1 MRPIVALT
9 PATSTFANDKPPMTQ
24 DNQSKRIARLASTM
38 ADLEVDALL
47 VNSEINVRY
56 LSGFTGDSTWLLVRP
71 DASATLLSDGRYEI
85 QLAQE
90 CPDLPVAIRPP
101 SQKMG
106 GLLAEMVSS
115 MPNVKR
121 IGFEADHVHVSML
134 RDLESRLSDVTW
146 VETSSRVEQLR
157 AIKDADEIATIRRAV
172 SVAQQAFT
180 KVTANFSPK
189 KTECEIYYEL
199 EAEMRRLGA
208 EGVSFHP
215 IIGAEPNGALPHYT
229 PGNIPLGDCR
239 TLLMDWGAKVDGYCS
254 DLTRTLHRPG
264 STSPTSDRFAA
275 AYEAVL
281 EAQLAAIA
289 AIHDGVDAVT
299 VDTAARAV
307 LAKAGLG
314 DAFNH
319 GLGHGFGLQIHE
331 DPRMGPSSTETLK
344 SGMVVTVE
352 PGVYF
357 ANEFGIRIEDDLLVT
372 DTGCEVLSDLPKG
385 LDDCPLVM

>member
-1 MRPIVALT
+1 MEAKSPTVSITRELPSIMSQT
-9 PATSTFANDKPPMTQ
+9 NHAN
-24 DNQSKRIARLASTM
+24 RIARLASQL
-38 ADLEVDALL
+38 ADQDVDALL
-47 VNSEINVRY
+47 ITSEVNVRY

-71 DASATLLSDGRYEI
+71 DATATLLSDGRYQI

-90 CPDLPVAIRPP
+90 CPQIPAAIRPP
-101 SQKMG
+101 SQKLG
-106 GLLAEMVSS
+106 ELLAEVVASS
-115 MPNVKR
+115 SQVKR
-121 IGFEADHVHVSML
+121 IGFEADHVHVSTL
-134 RDLESRLSDVTW
+134 RDLEQRLPEASW
-146 VETSSRVEQLR
+146 IETSSLVEQLR
-157 AIKDADEIATIRRAV
+157 AIKDEGEIATIRKAI
-172 SVAQQAFT
+172 SIAQQAFV
-180 KVTANFSPK
+180 KVTANFSAK

-215 IIGAEPNGALPHYT
+215 IVGAEPNGALPHYT
-229 PGNIPLGDCR
+229 PGNVPLGDCR
-239 TLLMDWGAKVDGYCS
+239 TLLIDWGAKVDGYCS

-264 STSPTSDRFAA
+264 SKSATSDRYAA

-289 AIHDGVDAVT
+289 AIGDGVEAVKVDA
-299 VDTAARAV
+299 AARQV
-307 LAKAGLG
+307 LANAGFAE
-314 DAFNH
+314 AFNH
-319 GLGHGFGLQIHE
+319 GLGHGFGLEIHE

-344 SGMVVTVE
+344 TGMVVTVE